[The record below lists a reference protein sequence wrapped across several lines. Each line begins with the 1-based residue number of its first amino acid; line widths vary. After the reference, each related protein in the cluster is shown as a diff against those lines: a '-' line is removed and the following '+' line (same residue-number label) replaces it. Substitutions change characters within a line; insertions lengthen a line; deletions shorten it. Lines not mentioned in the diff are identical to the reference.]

1 MSIQNIDF
9 FSFFVTIHGYSK
21 HHAKNHPAMPSGAA
35 KPAVNSNFLQFL
47 RWGTKALDFYMT
59 ECYHNKDDRL
69 SFKKEGRNDLTEN
82 KKISDA
88 ELEIM
93 KVVWK
98 KGSPLLFAQIMEAL
112 QENGIY
118 WQKNTLITLLSRL
131 MEKGYLKAN
140 KCGRKNEYVSLV
152 TEHKFQSTQTR
163 NFVDKI
169 YQGNVSGLI
178 NRLVENDMLTEAEYD
193 ELKKILEVK

>member
-1 MSIQNIDF
+1 
-9 FSFFVTIHGYSK
+9 
-21 HHAKNHPAMPSGAA
+21 
-35 KPAVNSNFLQFL
+35 
-47 RWGTKALDFYMT
+47 
-59 ECYHNKDDRL
+59 
-69 SFKKEGRNDLTEN
+69 LTEN

-98 KGSPLLFAQIMEAL
+98 KDSPLLFAQIMEAL
-112 QENGIY
+112 EETGIY

-140 KCGRKNEYVSLV
+140 KRGRKNEYVSLV
-152 TEHKFQSTQTR
+152 TEQEFQSTQTR
-163 NFVDKI
+163 SFVDKI

-193 ELKKILEVK
+193 ELKKIPEVK

>member
-1 MSIQNIDF
+1 M
-9 FSFFVTIHGYSK
+9 
-21 HHAKNHPAMPSGAA
+21 A
-35 KPAVNSNFLQFL
+35 
-47 RWGTKALDFYMT
+47 
-59 ECYHNKDDRL
+59 
-69 SFKKEGRNDLTEN
+69 EN
-82 KKISDA
+82 KKMSDA

-93 KVVWK
+93 KIVWES
-98 KGSPLLFAQIMEAL
+98 GSPLLFAQIMEAL
-112 QENGIY
+112 KEKRIT

-140 KCGRKNEYVSLV
+140 KRGRKNEYVPLV
-152 TEHKFQSTQTR
+152 TEQEFQAVQTK
-163 NFVDKI
+163 NFVDKV